1 MCGKPVLVSFRL
13 NNDLLLNLILLPDDS
28 CRNVISFIQM
38 GNAFMQPVFL
48 GVLFNG
54 IMIHLYLNNKRLMQ
68 QNGNEHCNQK
78 ENTSIGIGR
87 SFKTIDG
94 CNKIGHLIQSFAV
107 VLQRFKEV
115 S

>member
-1 MCGKPVLVSFRL
+1 MTTKIPLKLFQVHVCGKPVLVSFRL

-28 CRNVISFIQM
+28 YCRNVISFIQM
-38 GNAFMQPVFL
+38 GNLTLMQACFFS
-48 GVLFNG
+48 GFLFNG

-94 CNKIGHLIQSFAV
+94 
-107 VLQRFKEV
+107 LQ
-115 S
+115 

>member
-1 MCGKPVLVSFRL
+1 
-13 NNDLLLNLILLPDDS
+13 
-28 CRNVISFIQM
+28 
-38 GNAFMQPVFL
+38 
-48 GVLFNG
+48 
-54 IMIHLYLNNKRLMQ
+54 MQ

-107 VLQRFKEV
+107 VLQRFNEV
-115 S
+115 SWTSSCGRGNSRFSIIFHQTLKNKH